1 MGWKYSLPFFCAYTE
16 TATDLA
22 NQQLNAMTHTCPHP
36 LEATINSISVPV
48 DPASP
53 AAMHP
58 HEAYSLHKPLA
69 YSDVD
74 MDDFLGLAQSST
86 ATQTQRAIL
95 NSIDAI
101 FRANPLP
108 NDAPNRKAV
117 ISQSKLAAGDGT
129 WKQRKV
135 ILGWLLDTSDKTLQL
150 PLRKADRLVTIMK
163 TFLPLRRTSRR
174 KWQRL
179 LGELRHLAVAIP
191 GARYLF
197 SILQHILLA
206 NPTSS

>member
-1 MGWKYSLPFFCAYTE
+1 
-16 TATDLA
+16 
-22 NQQLNAMTHTCPHP
+22 
-36 LEATINSISVPV
+36 
-48 DPASP
+48 
-53 AAMHP
+53 MHP

-69 YSDVD
+69 YSDVY

-86 ATQTQRAIL
+86 ATQTQQAIF

-108 NDAPNRKAV
+108 NEAPNRKAI
-117 ISQSKLAAGDGT
+117 ISQSKLATGDGT
-129 WKQRKV
+129 WSTWKV
-135 ILGWLLDTSDKTLQL
+135 ILGWLLDTSDKTLRL
-150 PLRKADRLVTIMK
+150 PLHKADRLVTIMQ